1 VGFWGSSAGGAAGS
15 LDVAAEAG
23 DSGELGDD
31 EDAKGEDSDESS
43 EENVVGNA
51 AGLSSATRLDFDSTG
66 AAGSVSST
74 RICTRPSIKVSGN
87 AVRVC
92 GPGSSSSPKS

>member
-1 VGFWGSSAGGAAGS
+1 MGFWGSAGGAAGS
-15 LDVAAEAG
+15 LGVTAEAG

-31 EDAKGEDSDESS
+31 EDAKGEA
-43 EENVVGNA
+43 EENVVGSA
-51 AGLSSATRLDFDSTG
+51 AGLSSGTRLDFDSTG

-74 RICTRPSIKVSGN
+74 RICTPPSIKASGN

-92 GPGSSSSPKS
+92 GSGSSSSPRS